1 MIIVNGVL
9 FILGFSFII
18 YRLGSIVSYFTKNK
32 NRNLNFLYGFI
43 VLLGL
48 NQLLLTPCILCHTS
62 FNVAFYLVIIIDM
75 IGMMASFFFPKN
87 DYKRNENLGFTA
99 IVFALVGIQII
110 LAIVFF
116 KWNPDDSFY
125 VSLSQTS
132 IDSESIYRE
141 EPSMGY
147 QTDSTLL
154 SVTEQIPSFEL
165 QIAIFSKIANVNAA
179 VMCHSI
185 FPVFVIALAYLSFY
199 YFAKSFMKDKNAKIF
214 LIILSVILLFTG
226 FSSKFRAGALFI
238 KPWQGKAIFLNI
250 GISMILANLIR
261 MDKKIKKENVI
272 LLAISNLF
280 SMSLTSTAIF
290 LIPFVYLPFGL
301 LKLIKGKGKDI
312 LWLIL
317 SFAPVIF
324 YILLYIVIS
333 LNGQGAFEVPKDEV
347 SILEALQSYNSYCY
361 LIYYVIATIIIL
373 FFGTKQAKRYF
384 GYVQGIYLV
393 TIWNPLFSDIIAK
406 YFTSSA
412 TFWRVIWLL
421 PIEFAIAYSIVI
433 IIDKVKNK
441 KIKIATIV
449 GCLAVIILSGKFV
462 YQKATIIENL
472 ENIPQSVINQT
483 NYLLEKGK
491 EKEEIVVLAPI
502 EPHDMAMRQLTSKI
516 KLIYSRSL
524 YIGKIKNEEDIQE
537 RENLN
542 QLYVDSS
549 IYSNEEFKQIVQK
562 KNLDWIIVEKE
573 NIKFIQYL
581 EQCNI
586 QKECE
591 MDGYFLFHLENIG
604 NAKKLL

>member
-199 YFAKSFMKDKNAKIF
+199 YFAKFFMKDKNAKIF

-317 SFAPVIF
+317 SFVPVIF

-412 TFWRVIWLL
+412 TFWRVLWLL

>member
-199 YFAKSFMKDKNAKIF
+199 YFAKFFMKDKNAKIF

-384 GYVQGIYLV
+384 CYVQGIYLV

>member
-199 YFAKSFMKDKNAKIF
+199 YFAKFFMKDKNAKIF

-384 GYVQGIYLV
+384 CYVQGIYLV

-591 MDGYFLFHLENIG
+591 IDGYFLFHLENIG

>member
-384 GYVQGIYLV
+384 CYVQGIYLV

-412 TFWRVIWLL
+412 TFWRVLWLL